1 MTSFK
6 FHFSFPILC
15 FHFTFCG
22 QLYVFDKI
30 HHNKV
35 INKRCTLLYLFIGYL
50 TNLVPLI
57 DYEKKNVLLNSK
69 VSKILETLL

>member
-1 MTSFK
+1 MTSLK
-6 FHFSFPILC
+6 FPFSFPILC
-15 FHFTFCG
+15 FHLTFCG

-35 INKRCTLLYLFIGYL
+35 IGKSCTFFYLFLGYL

-57 DYEKKNVLLNSK
+57 DYEKK
-69 VSKILETLL
+69 ETK